1 MTPLFK
7 KYERV
12 QRSHEGLSGKGNRSR
27 RWLFKAAFEDLQIRE
42 NVRFLDEIWLTVNEG
57 FIQRIIDPPIVAG
70 FKRDLFPYG
79 FARLIDVLQQTNRLV
94 RAESRLARHNIGLQ
108 AGLLLVDTVF
118 NKRPF
123 MTMDDEF
130 WIGQLHQ
137 MAGFDNR
144 LQVAV
149 EQLGLK
155 GIVRIGLVAQATDV
169 VRDMVR
175 ATEQGDN
182 LVQGMDA
189 QAVKRAVLRQ
199 AGLDRKSVV

>member
-1 MTPLFK
+1 
-7 KYERV
+7 
-12 QRSHEGLSGKGNRSR
+12 
-27 RWLFKAAFEDLQIRE
+27 
-42 NVRFLDEIWLTVNEG
+42 
-57 FIQRIIDPPIVAG
+57 
-70 FKRDLFPYG
+70 
-79 FARLIDVLQQTNRLV
+79 
-94 RAESRLARHNIGLQ
+94 
-108 AGLLLVDTVF
+108 
-118 NKRPF
+118 
-123 MTMDDEF
+123 
-130 WIGQLHQ
+130 

-155 GIVRIGLVAQATDV
+155 GIVRVGFVAQATDV

-199 AGLDRKSVV
+199 PGLPSIYRTIVVEMVFNLDDLAKLSALNHFLSGQEAGVETTILVRRDRQSLAFRQGE